1 MASHTTGVSIVYPT
15 VCSEADQR
23 KHQNSASLA
32 FVGGIHRWPVN
43 SLHNGPV
50 TRKMIPFDDVI
61 MKKRETIGISA
72 TIAIASK
79 RERNSDGDPI
89 IEFFINGCTGS
100 CYSTISSEASDE
112 HSVSSKWQ
120 HFRISVPSFN
130 AAHALYAQHPE
141 SSCYQFKELK
151 KSCICRAD
159 IQNKLLQAT
168 QNDIGGYTC

>member
-1 MASHTTGVSIVYPT
+1 MCVKRIRKAQVKAQVKGTHGLKANNSDVIMSAMASHNTGVSIVYPT
-15 VCSEADQR
+15 VCLEADQR

-43 SLHNGPV
+43 SLRNGSV

-89 IEFFINGCTGS
+89 IEIFINGCTGS

-112 HSVSSKWQ
+112 HFIKMTTFPIQCAFVQSRPRFV
-120 HFRISVPSFN
+120 
-130 AAHALYAQHPE
+130 
-141 SSCYQFKELK
+141 
-151 KSCICRAD
+151 RATSRV
-159 IQNKLLQAT
+159 LLLS
-168 QNDIGGYTC
+168 I